1 MIKQTF
7 WFYRIYNALFPLSRT
22 SSTWHFLQSM
32 IIKQKSWFDRIHNA
46 RELTFQ
52 NIKCNTSN
60 NLPSQLRRCFRLI
73 NVTVHCSVDQCQRQH
88 CIQMEWSVVA
98 EAWQVNLVA
107 RRKNWPARFVHIH
120 NYHLRLFYLKIFF
133 ASLQIPN
140 PNFCLLLVLCHVVE
154 HNGCNVGSPP
164 LSTAL
169 QLFWISKFPSTTLR
183 APGCAT
189 RNAPWTLFVQLVKF
203 VQLVAALNRLWAS
216 DREGRVP
223 FVTECV
229 TKNDDVT
236 IVKEVASVIMS
247 LPALPIHPLAF

>member
-1 MIKQTF
+1 MQYIKQP
-7 WFYRIYNALFPLSRT
+7 ALSAATLFSVDQCHCSLST
-22 SSTWHFLQSM
+22 
-32 IIKQKSWFDRIHNA
+32 I
-46 RELTFQ
+46 
-52 NIKCNTSN
+52 
-60 NLPSQLRRCFRLI
+60 RLI
-73 NVTVHCSVDQCQRQH
+73 NVNVSTASKWSDQ
-88 CIQMEWSVVA
+88 
-98 EAWQVNLVA
+98 LL
-107 RRKNWPARFVHIH
+107 RRLDRLIWWPEKNWLAWFVHIQ
-120 NYHLRLFYLKIFF
+120 NYHLRLFYSKIFF
-133 ASLQIPN
+133 TSLQIPN

-189 RNAPWTLFVQLVKF
+189 RNAPWTLFVQLVQF
-203 VQLVAALNRLWAS
+203 VQLVPALNMMWAT

-236 IVKEVASVIMS
+236 IVKRWQV
-247 LPALPIHPLAF
+247 